1 MRHLPTLLLV
11 AAAPAFSAPPAAPAV
26 LDPVVVTGTG
36 LERRMAET
44 PYAIEVVDAEQ
55 LRAAGPLVNLSESL
69 DRVPGLNARLR
80 HNYAQDLQL
89 ASRGFG
95 ARASFGVRGL
105 RLYTDGI
112 PAGTPDGQG
121 QVSHFDLA
129 GAERLEVLRGPFTAL
144 HGNAAGGVIALVSAP
159 VRERRFNADV
169 DAGSAGLR
177 QLRVGIDAPLAT
189 GLDLRAQAARFE
201 TDGFRSH
208 SGARRTLANAR
219 LGWRHGVDDAVLLVN
234 HLEQP
239 ADDPLGLTRAQLLAD
254 PAQTAPQALQF
265 DTRKT
270 LAQSQL
276 GGRWT
281 HRLAGSGDGT
291 DGPQHLTLLA
301 YAGRRAVVQWQA
313 IPVATQL
320 PASHPG
326 GVIDF
331 ARRYHGADARL
342 QWRWHEA
349 GQVRGE
355 LIAGINLERQ
365 DEDRRGFENFAGTG
379 ATQRLGVTGALRR
392 QERGA
397 TRLVE
402 AYAQGEATLA
412 PDWVATLGARGGRLE
427 QAVRDEFLA
436 NGDASGARRFG
447 YVNPVAALRWRAA
460 ERFNVYASAGRGYE
474 APTLG
479 EIAYRAD
486 GGAGFNDQL
495 RAQRSRQLELGAK
508 WRADGLRLDAALFDA
523 RSSDEIAV
531 RSNAGGRSTFHNV
544 GRTTR
549 RGLELAAGWQIAR
562 EWRAGLAASWL
573 TARYADAFLA
583 CGAPPCPTPNIPVPA
598 GARIAGTTPRHG
610 FAELAWLPRDGS
622 ALALEWRGQGALT
635 VNDTNTER
643 APGFGRWSLRASRGF
658 AFGAA
663 GRLEL
668 LARVDNLADRRG
680 QVASVIVNEANG
692 RFYEPAPGRTWLLS
706 ARWSAGF

>member
-1 MRHLPTLLLV
+1 MRPLLLILAPSLLSTLA
-11 AAAPAFSAPPAAPAV
+11 AAAPPVV

-80 HNYAQDLQL
+80 HNYAQDLQI

-129 GAERLEVLRGPFTAL
+129 GADRIEVLRGPFTAL
-144 HGNAAGGVIALVSAP
+144 YGNAAGGVIALVSAP
-159 VRERRFNADV
+159 VRERRVAADV

-177 QLRVGIDAPLAT
+177 QLRFGIEAPLGA

-201 TDGFRSH
+201 TDGFRPH

-219 LGWRHGVDDAVLLVN
+219 FGWRSGADDAVVLVN

-254 PAQTAPQALQF
+254 PAQTTAQALQF

-281 HRLAGSGDGT
+281 HRFADGGDARG
-291 DGPQHLTLLA
+291 GPQHLTLLA

-313 IPVATQL
+313 IPVATQA
-320 PASHPG
+320 PPSHPG

-342 QWRWHEA
+342 HWRWAEA
-349 GQVRGE
+349 GTVRGE
-355 LIAGINLERQ
+355 LIAGVNVERQ
-365 DEDRRGFENFAGTG
+365 DEDRRGFENFSGTG
-379 ATQRLGVTGALRR
+379 PDQRLGVTGALRR
-392 QERGA
+392 QERGS

-402 AYAQGEATLA
+402 AYAQGELVLA
-412 PDWVATLGARGGRLE
+412 PDWFATLGARGGRLE
-427 QAVRDEFLA
+427 QSVRDEFLA

-460 ERFNVYASAGRGYE
+460 ERFNVYASVGRGYE

-479 EIAYRAD
+479 EIAYRSD

-495 RAQRSRQLELGAK
+495 RAQRSRQVELGVK
-508 WRADGLRLDAALFDA
+508 WRTDAMRLDAALFDA
-523 RSSDEIAV
+523 QSSDEIAV

-549 RGLELAAGWQIAR
+549 RGVEIAAGWQPTR
-562 EWRAGLAASWL
+562 EWRAALAASWL
-573 TARYADAFLA
+573 DARYADGFLA
-583 CGAPPCPTPNIPVPA
+583 CGAPPCATPSIPVPA

-610 FAELAWLPRDGS
+610 FAELAWLPREGS

-635 VNDTNTER
+635 VNDTNSER
-643 APGFGRWSLRASRGF
+643 APGFGRWSLRASHAI
-658 AFGAA
+658 AFTDRS
-663 GRLEL
+663 RLEL
-668 LARVDNLADRRG
+668 LARLDNLADRHG
-680 QVASVIVNEANG
+680 QIASVIVNEANG
-692 RFYEPAPGRTWLLS
+692 RFYEPAPGRIWLLS